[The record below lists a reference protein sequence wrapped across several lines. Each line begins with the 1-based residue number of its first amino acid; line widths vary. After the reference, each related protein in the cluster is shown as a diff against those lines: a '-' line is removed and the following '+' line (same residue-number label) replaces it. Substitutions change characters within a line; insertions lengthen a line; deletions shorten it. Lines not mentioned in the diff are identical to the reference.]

1 MVSLSLLIHWNGL
14 TSFIDFANNFSEI
27 CRTIELSLIDAVLVS
42 SKNSI
47 NTVTLWAEDVS
58 IESEAV
64 TRLDI
69 LTFYEL
75 GSESI
80 GWNLLIGIIILQNVT
95 NCSDGLH
102 VLVSGFVTHIVKG
115 VRLVSLLV

>member
-102 VLVSGFVTHIVKG
+102 VLVSGFVTHVVKG